1 MRIIAV
7 SSTKR
12 RITTLKHIESVKNNK
27 VKQWKKLHKKKEREQ
42 SGMFLIEGFHLIEEA
57 LKIEGLIEEIIV
69 AEDRSIPSHWNLNN
83 VELIYAV
90 PNVLKELSETE
101 TPQGIVAICRIP
113 KSDELSILPNQR
125 LLFLDNVQ
133 DPGNVGTMIR
143 TADAAGLDM
152 VILGE
157 GCADLYSS
165 KVIRSTQGS
174 LFHLPIHRGNLSEWI
189 KKAKEQQIPVYG
201 TSLQNG
207 IPYDEVAPSE
217 SFALILGNEG
227 KGMAAEHLDQTDQNL
242 YIPIHGQSE
251 SLNVGVAAGILMYY
265 LRG

>member
-1 MRIIAV
+1 M
-7 SSTKR
+7 
-12 RITTLKHIESVKNNK
+12 KHIESVKNNK
-27 VKQWKKLHKKKEREQ
+27 VKQWKKLQKKKEREQ
-42 SGMFLIEGFHLIEEA
+42 SGTFIIEGFHLVEEA
-57 LKIEGLIEEIIV
+57 LKVDNLVEEIIIS
-69 AEDRSIPSHWNLNN
+69 EDRSIPKEWDLNH

-90 PNVLKELSETE
+90 PNVLKEISETE
-101 TPQGIVAICRIP
+101 TPQGVAAICRIQ
-113 KSDELSILPNQR
+113 EENEYLIQPNQKI
-125 LLFLDNVQ
+125 LLLDNVQ

-143 TADAAGLDM
+143 TADAAGMDM

-174 LFHLPIHRGNLSEWI
+174 IFHLPILRGELKSYI
-189 KKAKEQQIPVYG
+189 KQCKELNTPVYG

-207 IPYDEVAPSE
+207 VPFQEVQPSNT
-217 SFALILGNEG
+217 FALILGNEG
-227 KGMAAEHLDQTDQNL
+227 KGMAQEHLDMTDRNL

>member
-1 MRIIAV
+1 M
-7 SSTKR
+7 
-12 RITTLKHIESVKNNK
+12 KHIESIKNNK
-27 VKQWKKLHKKKEREQ
+27 VKQWKKLQKKKEREQ
-42 SGMFLIEGFHLIEEA
+42 SGTFIIEGFHLVEEA
-57 LKIEGLIEEIIV
+57 LKVDNLVEVIIIS
-69 AEDRSIPSHWNLNN
+69 EDRTIPKEWDLNH

-90 PNVLKELSETE
+90 PNVFKEISETE
-101 TPQGIVAICRIP
+101 TPQGIAAICRIP
-113 KSDELSILPNQR
+113 EENEHSILPDQKI
-125 LLFLDNVQ
+125 LLLDNVQ

-143 TADAAGLDM
+143 TADAAGMDM

-174 LFHLPIHRGNLSEWI
+174 IFHLPIVRGDLKSYINQCREL
-189 KKAKEQQIPVYG
+189 QTPVYG

-207 IPYDEVAPSE
+207 IPFHEVQPSGT
-217 SFALILGNEG
+217 FALILGNEG
-227 KGMAAEHLDQTDQNL
+227 KGVAMEHLDMTDQNL

>member
-1 MRIIAV
+1 M
-7 SSTKR
+7 
-12 RITTLKHIESVKNNK
+12 KHIESVKNNK
-27 VKQWKKLHKKKEREQ
+27 VKQWKKLQKKKEREQ
-42 SGMFLIEGFHLIEEA
+42 SGTFIIEGFHLVEEA
-57 LKIEGLIEEIIV
+57 LKVDNLVEEVIIS
-69 AEDRSIPSHWNLNN
+69 EDRSIPSEWDLNH

-90 PNVLKELSETE
+90 PNVLKEISETE
-101 TPQGIVAICRIP
+101 TPQGVAAICRIP
-113 KSDELSILPNQR
+113 EQNERKIQPNQKI
-125 LLFLDNVQ
+125 LLLDNVQ

-143 TADAAGLDM
+143 TADAAGMDM

-174 LFHLPIHRGNLSEWI
+174 IFHLPIARGDLKSYI
-189 KKAKEQQIPVYG
+189 KECKELQTPVYG

-207 IPYDEVAPSE
+207 VPYQEVQPSE

-227 KGMAAEHLDQTDQNL
+227 KGMAQEHLEMTDQNL

-251 SLNVGVAAGILMYY
+251 SLNVGVAAGILMYF

>member
-1 MRIIAV
+1 M
-7 SSTKR
+7 
-12 RITTLKHIESVKNNK
+12 KHIESVKNNK
-27 VKQWKKLHKKKEREQ
+27 VKQWKKLQKKKEREQ
-42 SGMFLIEGFHLIEEA
+42 SGTFIIEGFHLVEEA
-57 LKIEGLIEEIIV
+57 LKVDNLVDEVIIS
-69 AEDRSIPSHWNLNN
+69 EDRSIPSEWDLNH

-90 PNVLKELSETE
+90 PNVLKEISETE
-101 TPQGIVAICRIP
+101 TPQGVVAICRIP
-113 KSDELSILPNQR
+113 EKSEHLIQPNQKI
-125 LLFLDNVQ
+125 LLLDNVQ

-143 TADAAGLDM
+143 TADAAGMDM

-174 LFHLPIHRGNLSEWI
+174 IFHLPIARGNLKSYI
-189 KKAKEQQIPVYG
+189 KECKEQQTPVYG

-207 IPYDEVAPSE
+207 VPYQEVQPSE

-227 KGMAAEHLDQTDQNL
+227 KGMTQEHLDMTDQNL

>member
-1 MRIIAV
+1 M
-7 SSTKR
+7 
-12 RITTLKHIESVKNNK
+12 
-27 VKQWKKLHKKKEREQ
+27 QKKKEREQ
-42 SGMFLIEGFHLIEEA
+42 SGTFIIEGFHLVEEA
-57 LKIEGLIEEIIV
+57 LKVDNLVEVIIIS
-69 AEDRSIPSHWNLNN
+69 EDRTIPKEWDLNH

-90 PNVLKELSETE
+90 PNVFKEISETE
-101 TPQGIVAICRIP
+101 TPQGVAAICRIP
-113 KSDELSILPNQR
+113 EENEHSILPGQKI
-125 LLFLDNVQ
+125 LLLDNVQ

-143 TADAAGLDM
+143 TADAAGMDM

-174 LFHLPIHRGNLSEWI
+174 IFHLPIVRGDLKSYINQCREL
-189 KKAKEQQIPVYG
+189 QTPVYG

-207 IPYDEVAPSE
+207 IPFHEVQPSGT
-217 SFALILGNEG
+217 FALILGNEG
-227 KGMAAEHLDQTDQNL
+227 KGMAQEHLDMTDQNL

>member
-1 MRIIAV
+1 M
-7 SSTKR
+7 
-12 RITTLKHIESVKNNK
+12 KHIESIKNNK
-27 VKQWKKLHKKKEREQ
+27 VKQWKKLQKKKEREQ
-42 SGMFLIEGFHLIEEA
+42 SGTFIIEGFHLVEEA
-57 LKIEGLIEEIIV
+57 LKVDNLVEEIIIS
-69 AEDRSIPSHWNLNN
+69 EDRSIPKEWDLNH

-90 PNVLKELSETE
+90 PNVLKEISETE
-101 TPQGIVAICRIP
+101 TPQGVAAICRIP
-113 KSDELSILPNQR
+113 EENERAIQPNQKI
-125 LLFLDNVQ
+125 LLLDNVQ

-143 TADAAGLDM
+143 TADAAGIDM

-174 LFHLPIHRGNLSEWI
+174 IFHLPIARGDLKSFI
-189 KKAKEQQIPVYG
+189 THCKELQTPVYG

-207 IPYDEVAPSE
+207 VPFQEVQPSE

-227 KGMAAEHLDQTDQNL
+227 KGMAQEHLDMTDQNL
-242 YIPIHGQSE
+242 YIPIYGQSE

>member
-1 MRIIAV
+1 M
-7 SSTKR
+7 
-12 RITTLKHIESVKNNK
+12 KHIESIKNNK
-27 VKQWKKLHKKKEREQ
+27 VKQWKKLQKKKEREQ
-42 SGMFLIEGFHLIEEA
+42 SGTFIIEGFHLVEEA
-57 LKIEGLIEEIIV
+57 LKVDNLVEVIIIS
-69 AEDRSIPSHWNLNN
+69 EDRTIPKEWDLNH

-90 PNVLKELSETE
+90 PNVFKEISETE
-101 TPQGIVAICRIP
+101 TPQGVAAICRIP
-113 KSDELSILPNQR
+113 EENEHSILPGQKI
-125 LLFLDNVQ
+125 LLLDNVQ

-143 TADAAGLDM
+143 TADAAGMDM

-174 LFHLPIHRGNLSEWI
+174 IFHLPIVRGDLKSYINQCREL
-189 KKAKEQQIPVYG
+189 QTPVYG

-207 IPYDEVAPSE
+207 IPFHEVQPSGT
-217 SFALILGNEG
+217 FALILGNEG
-227 KGMAAEHLDQTDQNL
+227 KGMAQEHLDMTDQNL

>member
-1 MRIIAV
+1 
-7 SSTKR
+7 
-12 RITTLKHIESVKNNK
+12 LKHIESVKNNK

-42 SGMFLIEGFHLIEEA
+42 SGTFLIEGFHLIEEA
-57 LKIEGLIEEIIV
+57 LKMDNLVEEIILS
-69 AEDRSIPSHWNLNN
+69 EDRSIPKEWNLNN
-83 VELIYAV
+83 AELIYAV
-90 PNVLKELSETE
+90 PDVLKAISETE
-101 TPQGIVAICRIP
+101 TPQGIAAICRIP
-113 KSDELSILPNQR
+113 KNEQYHIESYQKIL
-125 LLFLDNVQ
+125 LLDNVQ

-143 TADAAGLDM
+143 TADAAGMDL
-152 VILGE
+152 VILGD

-174 LFHLPIHRGNLSEWI
+174 IFHMPILRGNLTTYI
-189 KKAKEQQIPVYG
+189 QQYKEKDIPVYG

-207 IPYDEVAPSE
+207 VPFQQTTPSE

-227 KGMAAEHLDQTDQNL
+227 KGMAEEHLQLTDQNL

>member
-1 MRIIAV
+1 M
-7 SSTKR
+7 
-12 RITTLKHIESVKNNK
+12 KHIESIKNNK
-27 VKQWKKLHKKKEREQ
+27 VKQWKKLQKKKEREQ
-42 SGMFLIEGFHLIEEA
+42 SGTFIIEGFHLVEEA
-57 LKIEGLIEEIIV
+57 LKVENLVEEIIIS
-69 AEDRSIPSHWNLNN
+69 EDRTVPNEWNLNH
-83 VELIYAV
+83 VELIYAT
-90 PNVLKELSETE
+90 PNVLKEISETE
-101 TPQGIVAICRIP
+101 TPQGVAAICRIP
-113 KSDELSILPNQR
+113 AQHTHTIQPNQKI
-125 LLFLDNVQ
+125 LLLDNVQ

-143 TADAAGLDM
+143 TADAAGMDM

-174 LFHLPIHRGNLSEWI
+174 IFHLPIARGDLKSYI
-189 KKAKEQQIPVYG
+189 QQCKELNTPVYG

-207 IPYDEVAPSE
+207 LPFQQVQPSQ

-227 KGMAAEHLDQTDQNL
+227 KGMAQEHLNMTNKNL
-242 YIPIHGQSE
+242 FIPIHGQSE

>member
-1 MRIIAV
+1 M
-7 SSTKR
+7 
-12 RITTLKHIESVKNNK
+12 KHIESVKNNK
-27 VKQWKKLHKKKEREQ
+27 VKQWKKLQKKKERKQ
-42 SGMFLIEGFHLIEEA
+42 SGTFIIEGFHLVEEA
-57 LKIEGLIEEIIV
+57 LKVDNLVEEIIIS
-69 AEDRSIPSHWNLNN
+69 EDRSIPKEWDLNH

-90 PNVLKELSETE
+90 PNVLKEISETE
-101 TPQGIVAICRIP
+101 TPQGVAAICRIQ
-113 KSDELSILPNQR
+113 EENEYLIQPNQKI
-125 LLFLDNVQ
+125 LLLDNVQ

-143 TADAAGLDM
+143 TADATGMDM

-174 LFHLPIHRGNLSEWI
+174 IFHLPILRGELKSYI
-189 KKAKEQQIPVYG
+189 KQCKELNTPVYG

-207 IPYDEVAPSE
+207 VPYQEVQPSNT
-217 SFALILGNEG
+217 FALILGNEG
-227 KGMAAEHLDQTDQNL
+227 KGMAQEHLDMTDRNL

>member
-1 MRIIAV
+1 M
-7 SSTKR
+7 
-12 RITTLKHIESVKNNK
+12 KHIESVKNNK
-27 VKQWKKLHKKKEREQ
+27 VKQWKKLQKKKEREQ
-42 SGMFLIEGFHLIEEA
+42 SGTFIIEGFHLVEEA
-57 LKIEGLIEEIIV
+57 LKVDNLVEEIIIS
-69 AEDRSIPSHWNLNN
+69 EDRSIPKEWDLNH

-90 PNVLKELSETE
+90 PNVLKEVSETE
-101 TPQGIVAICRIP
+101 TPQGVAAICRIP
-113 KSDELSILPNQR
+113 QENELQIQPNQKI
-125 LLFLDNVQ
+125 LLLDNVQ

-143 TADAAGLDM
+143 TADAAGMDM

-174 LFHLPIHRGNLSEWI
+174 IFHLPILRGDLKSYI
-189 KKAKEQQIPVYG
+189 KQCKELNTPVYG

-207 IPYDEVAPSE
+207 VPYQEVQPSNT
-217 SFALILGNEG
+217 FALILGNEG
-227 KGMAAEHLDQTDQNL
+227 KGMAQEHLDMTDQNL

>member
-1 MRIIAV
+1 M
-7 SSTKR
+7 
-12 RITTLKHIESVKNNK
+12 KHIESVKNNK
-27 VKQWKKLHKKKEREQ
+27 VKQWKKLQKKKEREQ
-42 SGMFLIEGFHLIEEA
+42 SGTFIIEGFHLVEEA
-57 LKIEGLIEEIIV
+57 LKVDNLVEEIIIS
-69 AEDRSIPSHWNLNN
+69 EDRSIPKEWDLNH

-90 PNVLKELSETE
+90 PNVLKEISETE
-101 TPQGIVAICRIP
+101 TPQGVAAICRIQ
-113 KSDELSILPNQR
+113 EENEYLIQPNQKI
-125 LLFLDNVQ
+125 LLLDNVQ

-143 TADAAGLDM
+143 TADAAGMDM

-174 LFHLPIHRGNLSEWI
+174 IFHLPILRGELKSYI
-189 KKAKEQQIPVYG
+189 KQCKELNTPVYG

-207 IPYDEVAPSE
+207 VPYQEVQPSNT
-217 SFALILGNEG
+217 FALILGNEG
-227 KGMAAEHLDQTDQNL
+227 KGMAQEHLDMTDRNL

>member
-1 MRIIAV
+1 M
-7 SSTKR
+7 
-12 RITTLKHIESVKNNK
+12 KHIESIKNNK
-27 VKQWKKLHKKKEREQ
+27 VKQWKKLQKKKEREQ
-42 SGMFLIEGFHLIEEA
+42 SGLFIIEGFHLVEEA
-57 LKIEGLIEEIIV
+57 LKVDNLVEEIIIS
-69 AEDRSIPSHWNLNN
+69 EDRSIPKEWDLNH

-90 PNVLKELSETE
+90 PNVLKEISETE
-101 TPQGIVAICRIP
+101 TPQGVAAICRIP
-113 KSDELSILPNQR
+113 EENERTIQPNQKI
-125 LLFLDNVQ
+125 LLLDNVQ

-143 TADAAGLDM
+143 TADAAGMDM

-174 LFHLPIHRGNLSEWI
+174 IFHLPISRGNLKNYIDQS
-189 KKAKEQQIPVYG
+189 KELQTPVYG

-207 IPYDEVAPSE
+207 VPYQEVQPSE
-217 SFALILGNEG
+217 AFALILGNEG
-227 KGMAAEHLDQTDQNL
+227 KGMAQEHLDITDQNL

>member
-1 MRIIAV
+1 M
-7 SSTKR
+7 
-12 RITTLKHIESVKNNK
+12 KHIESIKNNK
-27 VKQWKKLHKKKEREQ
+27 VKQWKKLQKKKEREQ
-42 SGMFLIEGFHLIEEA
+42 SGTFIIEGFHLVEEA
-57 LKIEGLIEEIIV
+57 LKVDNLVEEIIIS
-69 AEDRSIPSHWNLNN
+69 EDRTIPKEWDLNH

-90 PNVLKELSETE
+90 PNVLKEISETE
-101 TPQGIVAICRIP
+101 TPQGVVAICRMPEENNRQIQ
-113 KSDELSILPNQR
+113 PNQKI
-125 LLFLDNVQ
+125 LLLDNVQ

-143 TADAAGLDM
+143 TADAAGMDM
-152 VILGE
+152 VILGD

-174 LFHLPIHRGNLSEWI
+174 IFHLPIARGNLKNYI
-189 KKAKEQQIPVYG
+189 DHCKELQTPVYG

-207 IPYDEVAPSE
+207 VPYQEVQPSDT
-217 SFALILGNEG
+217 FALILGNEG
-227 KGMAAEHLDQTDQNL
+227 KGMAQEHLDMTDQNL

>member
-1 MRIIAV
+1 M
-7 SSTKR
+7 
-12 RITTLKHIESVKNNK
+12 KHIESIKNNK
-27 VKQWKKLHKKKEREQ
+27 VKQWKKLQKKKEREQ
-42 SGMFLIEGFHLIEEA
+42 SGTFIIEGFHLVEEA
-57 LKIEGLIEEIIV
+57 LKVDNLVEEIIIS
-69 AEDRSIPSHWNLNN
+69 EDRSIPSEWDLNH

-90 PNVLKELSETE
+90 PNVLKEISETE
-101 TPQGIVAICRIP
+101 TPQGVAAICRIP
-113 KSDELSILPNQR
+113 EENERTIQPNQKI
-125 LLFLDNVQ
+125 LLLDNVQ

-143 TADAAGLDM
+143 TADAAGMDM

-174 LFHLPIHRGNLSEWI
+174 IFHLPITRGDLKSYI
-189 KKAKEQQIPVYG
+189 KQCKELHTPVYG

-207 IPYDEVAPSE
+207 VPYQEVQSSE
-217 SFALILGNEG
+217 GFALILGNEG
-227 KGMAAEHLDQTDQNL
+227 KGMAQDHLDMTDQNL